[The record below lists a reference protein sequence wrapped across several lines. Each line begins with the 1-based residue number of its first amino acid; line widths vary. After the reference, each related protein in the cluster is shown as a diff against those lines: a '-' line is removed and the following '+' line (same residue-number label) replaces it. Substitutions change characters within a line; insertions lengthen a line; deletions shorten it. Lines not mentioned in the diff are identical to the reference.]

1 VPCKRYKFLVKARIS
16 RARGGLSRSDQMHG
30 VVVVSSHGCS
40 CFRTPNLLGSTYGW
54 FVTRSI
60 SLSDEIPRMYGTAY
74 VSTAMHGIVA
84 AVRTGGFVHR
94 TYTRAGGQFAV
105 CRTDGWDQLGAGEAI
120 HQPSG
125 RKKKSRR
132 RLCKATTR
140 WILNGVQALYF
151 F

>member
-1 VPCKRYKFLVKARIS
+1 MPCKRYKFLVKARIS

-30 VVVVSSHGCS
+30 SESSSHGCS

-125 RKKKSRR
+125 RKKKNQDADYAKLRR
-132 RLCKATTR
+132 D
-140 WILNGVQALYF
+140 GF
-151 F
+151 